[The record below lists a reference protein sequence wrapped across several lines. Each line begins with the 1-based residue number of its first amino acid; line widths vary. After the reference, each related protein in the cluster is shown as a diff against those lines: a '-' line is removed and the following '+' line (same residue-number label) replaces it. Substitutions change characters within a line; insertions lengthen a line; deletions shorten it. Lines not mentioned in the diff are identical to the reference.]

1 MSSINNKLRCLISWL
16 IFLSLAIQIAYAV
29 SSFTDVPPPPKRPER
44 FHSREELKRY
54 LQEVHEY
61 YAIIGRPRFGRALMK
76 RYIDPLDTHLLYIPN
91 RSHEYSCHS
100 GYDPCCFQ
108 KKSEHFF
115 SLS

>member
-1 MSSINNKLRCLISWL
+1 MSFINNKFRCLISWL

-76 RYIDPLDTHLLYIPN
+76 RYIDPLNTHLSYMFDN
-91 RSHEYSCHS
+91 SDGNS
-100 GYDPCCFQ
+100 
-108 KKSEHFF
+108 KSDEQFDQHFGK
-115 SLS
+115 